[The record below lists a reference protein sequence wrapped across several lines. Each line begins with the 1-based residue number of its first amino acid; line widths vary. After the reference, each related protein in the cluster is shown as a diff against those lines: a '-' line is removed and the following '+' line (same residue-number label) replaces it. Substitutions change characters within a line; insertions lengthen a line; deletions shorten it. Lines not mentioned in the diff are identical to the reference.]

1 MQRAIRLSVENVR
14 SNSGGPFAALV
25 VRSDVI
31 LAEAT
36 NRVTST
42 LDPTAHAEIMAI
54 RAACQTLKSFQL
66 TGCALYTTCE
76 PCPMCMGAI
85 YWARLDRI
93 YYASTRS
100 DAARIGFD
108 DSFIYDQIALEPAA
122 RRIEMIQ
129 TMRDQALQAFDEWET
144 SQTKTRY

>member
-1 MQRAIRLSVENVR
+1 
-14 SNSGGPFAALV
+14 
-25 VRSDVI
+25 
-31 LAEAT
+31 
-36 NRVTST
+36 
-42 LDPTAHAEIMAI
+42 MAI

-66 TGCALYTTCE
+66 MGCALYTTCE